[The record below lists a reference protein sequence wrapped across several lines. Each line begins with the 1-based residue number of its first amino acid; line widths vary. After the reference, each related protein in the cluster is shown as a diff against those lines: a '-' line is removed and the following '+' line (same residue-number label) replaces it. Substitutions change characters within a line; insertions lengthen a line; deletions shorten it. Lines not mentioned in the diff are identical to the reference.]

1 MIVMGR
7 ISAPFGLKGWVKVRP
22 FSEQTDGLSQY
33 PEWWLSAA
41 TGWDAVK
48 VDETAIHGE
57 ALLVRF
63 AGIYDRDQ
71 AGRLRGREV
80 AIPRNQLPVPEDG
93 EYYWS
98 DLVGL
103 TVENTQGQLL
113 GRVERLFESGANPVL
128 VVAGE
133 RERLLPYV
141 ETVIKGVDMDAGK
154 LLVDWEL
161 DY

>member
-1 MIVMGR
+1 MGR
-7 ISAPFGLKGWVKVRP
+7 ISAPFGLKGWVRVQP

-33 PEWWLSAA
+33 PEWWISAEN
-41 TGWDAVK
+41 GWDGVK
-48 VDETAIHGE
+48 VDETALHGD

-63 AGIYDRDQ
+63 AGIHDRDQ
-71 AGRLRGREV
+71 AARLKGREV
-80 AIPRNQLPVPEDG
+80 AIPRRKLPDLQDG
-93 EYYWS
+93 QYYWS

-103 TVENTQGQLL
+103 EVENTHGQLL
-113 GRVERLFESGANPVL
+113 GRVERLFESGANAVL

-141 ETVIKGVDMDAGK
+141 EAVVRRVDFDSGK
-154 LLVDWEL
+154 IFVDWEL

>member
-7 ISAPFGLKGWVKVRP
+7 ISAPFGLKGWVRVRSY
-22 FSEQTDGLSQY
+22 SEQKDSLFQY

-41 TGWDAVK
+41 NGWDGIK
-48 VDETAIHGE
+48 IDEKALHGST
-57 ALLVRF
+57 LMVRF
-63 AGIYDRDQ
+63 AGIHDRDQ
-71 AGRLRGREV
+71 ADALKGREI
-80 AIPRNQLPVPEDG
+80 AIPRDLLPALQAG

-103 TVENTQGQLL
+103 KVENTKGQLL
-113 GRVERLFESGANPVL
+113 GQVERLFESGANPV
-128 VVAGE
+128 VIVAGE
-133 RERLLPYV
+133 RERLLPFV
-141 ETVIKGVDMDAGK
+141 EAVVRDVDLDAGK

>member
-1 MIVMGR
+1 MVVMGR
-7 ISAPFGLKGWVKVRP
+7 VSAPFGLKGWVRVQSFGAQK
-22 FSEQTDGLSQY
+22 DGLLQY
-33 PEWWLSAA
+33 PEWWLSTAN
-41 TGWDAVK
+41 GWDVVK
-48 VDETAIHGE
+48 IDDTALHGDK
-57 ALLVRF
+57 LMVRF
-63 AGIYDRDQ
+63 AGVHDRVQ
-71 AGRLRGREV
+71 AASLNGREV
-80 AIPRNQLPVPEDG
+80 AVPREQLPTLQDG

-103 TVENTQGQLL
+103 EVENTQGQLL

-141 ETVIKGVDMDAGK
+141 ETVVRRVDLDSRK

>member
-33 PEWWLSAA
+33 SEWWLSAA
-41 TGWDAVK
+41 TGWDGVK
-48 VDETAIHGE
+48 VDETALHGD

-71 AGRLRGREV
+71 AARLKGREV
-80 AIPRNQLPVPEDG
+80 AIPRDQLPAPEDG

-103 TVENTQGQLL
+103 EVENTQGQLL

-141 ETVIKGVDMDAGK
+141 ETVVKGVDLDAGK

>member
-113 GRVERLFESGANPVL
+113 GLVERLFESGSNPVL

-141 ETVIKGVDMDAGK
+141 ETVVKGVDRNAGK

>member
-22 FSEQTDGLSQY
+22 FTEQTDGLFQY

-41 TGWDAVK
+41 SGWDGVK
-48 VDETAIHGE
+48 IDETALHGD

-63 AGIYDRDQ
+63 AGVHDRDQ
-71 AGRLRGREV
+71 AARLKGREV
-80 AIPRNQLPVPEDG
+80 AIPREQLPAPGDG

-103 TVENTQGQLL
+103 EVENTLGQLL

-141 ETVIKGVDMDAGK
+141 ETVVKGVDLDAGK